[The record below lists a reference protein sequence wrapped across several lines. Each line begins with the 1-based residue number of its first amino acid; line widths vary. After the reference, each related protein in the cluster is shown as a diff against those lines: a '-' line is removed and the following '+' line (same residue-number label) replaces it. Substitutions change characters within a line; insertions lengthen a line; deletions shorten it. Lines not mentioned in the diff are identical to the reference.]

1 MGNLRKVLGKL
12 NPKNDA
18 VFMGYA
24 LQFRQSIW
32 MSGGELMSGSS
43 HIRIV
48 LIGIKYRNCCR
59 TLGVYL
65 LFAILLGYIESKLN
79 YRSVTYKLASP

>member
-1 MGNLRKVLGKL
+1 MRNLRKVLGKL

-24 LQFRQSIW
+24 LQFHQSIW

-43 HIRIV
+43 HIQIV
-48 LIGIKYRNCCR
+48 LIGIKYQNCR
-59 TLGVYL
+59 QTLDVYSF
-65 LFAILLGYIESKLN
+65 FAILLGQIKSKIN
-79 YRSVTYKLASP
+79 